1 MSLYMST
8 RSNFES
14 LHVNSNV
21 IASRDISLSDSTV
34 MGLYTIWLLTAK
46 MCSVICDV

>member
-34 MGLYTIWLLTAK
+34 MGLYT
-46 MCSVICDV
+46 SVNSQNVYFC